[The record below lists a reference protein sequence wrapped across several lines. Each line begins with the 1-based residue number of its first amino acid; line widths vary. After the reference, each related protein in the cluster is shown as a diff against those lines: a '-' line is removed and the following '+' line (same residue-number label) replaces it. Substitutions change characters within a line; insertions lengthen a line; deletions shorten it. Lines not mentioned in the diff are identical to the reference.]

1 MHLLRHKRIFVKLVM
16 ILGTVLW
23 VGALSP
29 EILTKSGTG
38 CILDENGIEL
48 TPEEAEDFMEQYFY
62 GNADGQVEIRYKLGL
77 LEVYDFFH

>member
-38 CILDENGIEL
+38 CILDENGTEL

-62 GNADGQVEIRYKLGL
+62 GNADDPIKIKYKLGL
-77 LEVYDFFH
+77 LELFGF